1 MNENEALALLSRR
14 RGNRSPVDKVQTEL
28 IMCTSSSECMSR
40 RVVLRGTALALG
52 AVTTGAVATGVMATR
67 AMAQQKISQANAK
80 YQPQPKGQQRC
91 DNCVN
96 FQAPKAC
103 KFVQGDISPSGWCQ
117 LWAAKT

>member
-1 MNENEALALLSRR
+1 MSTSGSECVSRR
-14 RGNRSPVDKVQTEL
+14 
-28 IMCTSSSECMSR
+28 I
-40 RVVLRGTALALG
+40 VLRRTALALS
-52 AVTTGAVATGVMATR
+52 AVAAATGAVATR
-67 AMAQQKISQANAK
+67 AAAQQKISQADAK

-117 LWAAKT
+117 LYAAKT